1 MQLDLK
7 ALGAG
12 IGDLI
17 ADAVAPLHKKIA
29 ELEARQLVK
38 GEPGVDGAPGQDG
51 ASVTVDDVAP
61 IIAEQVKAAVEAIPV
76 PQNGADGR
84 DGHDGKD
91 AEPVSVAEVAAE
103 LLATDGLK
111 ALVDL
116 HVAEAVAALP
126 KPQDGKD
133 GEQGPRGEPGEPGTK
148 GDPGADGVGV
158 AGAVIDREGALTLTL
173 TNGETKSLGVIVG
186 KDGENGKNGA
196 DFTEVEF
203 DYDGERSLI
212 IRGKGG
218 EIVKRLPIP
227 IDRGY
232 WSEGKSFEHGDVTTH
247 DGTVFIALR
256 DTKAKPC
263 KENAEDWRIM
273 CRKGR
278 DGKDGRNGI
287 DLTKPVKL
295 DRKDD

>member
-1 MQLDLK
+1 MTDTFDPVEFGK
-7 ALGAG
+7 SV
-12 IGDLI
+12 GDVI
-17 ADAVAPLHKKIA
+17 REVAAPLLKRIE
-29 ELEARQLVK
+29 ELESRQLAK
-38 GEPGVDGAPGQDG
+38 GDPGQ
-51 ASVTVDDVAP
+51 
-61 IIAEQVKAAVEAIPV
+61 
-76 PQNGADGR
+76 NGR
-84 DGHDGKD
+84 DGKD

-126 KPQDGKD
+126 KPENGRDGD
-133 GEQGPRGEPGEPGTK
+133 QGPRGEPGEAGEK
-148 GDPGADGVGV
+148 GDPGADGVGL

-173 TNGETKSLGVIVG
+173 TNGEIKSLGVIVG
-186 KDGENGKNGA
+186 KDGQHGKDGA

-203 DYDGERSLI
+203 DYDGERGLI

-232 WSEGKSFEHGDVTTH
+232 WSEGKSFEHGDVTTN

-256 DTKAKPC
+256 GTKAKPC

-287 DLTKPVKL
+287 DLTKPVRL
-295 DRKDD
+295 DGNNG

>member
-1 MQLDLK
+1 MIDPTEFGK
-7 ALGAG
+7 AMGVIVREAT
-12 IGDLI
+12 
-17 ADAVAPLHKKIA
+17 APLLKRIE
-29 ELEARQLVK
+29 ELESRQAERGEK
-38 GEPGVDGAPGQDG
+38 GPQGEPGQ
-51 ASVTVDDVAP
+51 
-61 IIAEQVKAAVEAIPV
+61 
-76 PQNGADGR
+76 
-84 DGHDGKD
+84 D
-91 AEPVSVAEVAAE
+91 AEPVLVADVVAE
-103 LLATDGLK
+103 
-111 ALVDL
+111 LVKSDHIGPVIDL
-116 HVAEAVAALP
+116 YVAEAVAKHFEANP
-126 KPQDGKD
+126 VRDGKD
-133 GEQGPRGEPGEPGTK
+133 GLPGAAGECGEPGTK
-148 GDPGADGVGV
+148 GEPGADGVGL

-186 KDGENGKNGA
+186 KDGANGKDGA

-203 DYDGERSLI
+203 DYDGERGLI

-232 WSEGKSFEHGDVTTH
+232 WSDGKSFEHGDVTTH
-247 DGTVFIALR
+247 DGAVFIALR